1 MFAFT
6 DFSEIAT
13 VSHSIAATNPAIVT
27 RLRKQAARFTPN
39 EIAACLAGAI
49 ANAADAAHARA
60 WEEAQ
65 HGEASPDTI
74 VDDEYYHDLAAAWAL
89 VATEHQISSL
99 EGWLAGDS
107 PLH

>member
-13 VSHSIAATNPAIVT
+13 VSHSIAVTNPAIVT
-27 RLRKQAARFTPN
+27 RLRKQAARFTSN
-39 EIAACLAGAI
+39 EIAACLANAI
-49 ANAADAAHARA
+49 VNATDAAHARA

-65 HGEASPDTI
+65 HGDASPDTI

-89 VATEHQISSL
+89 VATEHQLSSL
-99 EGWLAGDS
+99 EGWLGGDS